1 MTLKNHIHINQL
13 AIVCRGYNIKG
24 ATLDTWALFDFLY
37 NYSKATREQ
46 DAEGGGWFWVN
57 SYYIKTML
65 PLCRFNKE
73 KIKKHLDLL
82 EKAGLIE
89 LKVNTEGYLLCRAI
103 KPIEL

>member
-1 MTLKNHIHINQL
+1 MILKNTIHINQL

-24 ATLDTWALFDFLY
+24 ATLDTWALFDCLG
-37 NYSKATREQ
+37 NLSLKDREQ

-82 EKAGLIE
+82 EEAGLIE
-89 LKVNTEGYLLCRAI
+89 LKANAEGYLLCRTI